1 MTIPRIPGDQSIA
14 FLTEG
19 YRFASRRFDQVEGD
33 AFATRL
39 MGRPVSFLRGPD
51 AARFFYEGGR
61 FTRDRALP
69 RSVLHTLQD
78 EGSVQTLV
86 GHAHGHRKAMFLD
99 LMTEAGVRR
108 LRDAFAEEW
117 LRCVDG
123 WATRDRVVL
132 QRELPLPLTR
142 AACRWVGVPTGD
154 DGARAHEFA
163 EMVARA
169 GTFGPANWYARALRR
184 RTERWA
190 QQLIRDV
197 REGILPVDDDTPA
210 AAIARHRDERGEELP
225 VEVAAVELLNVLR
238 PTVAV
243 GRYLVFVAWA
253 LHRHPNW
260 RIRFAAGDDAF
271 VYPFAQEV
279 RRFFPFF
286 PVVGGRAARASEFA
300 GHSFEAGDWVML
312 DLFGTDR
319 HPGVWPDADRF
330 RPERFHHGAPGLN
343 ELVPQGGGHP
353 HDGHRCPGED
363 PTIELI
369 AEFARLLTRETEYE
383 VPEQDLRISLRRMPA
398 QPQSGMVLTHVR
410 RKDASAVRG
419 TAPVGP
425 HTT

>member
-1 MTIPRIPGDQSIA
+1 MTLPRIPGDQTLA
-14 FLTEG
+14 FLGEG
-19 YRFASRRFDQVEGD
+19 YRFAPRRFEKVGGD

-39 MGRPVSFLRGPD
+39 MGRPVAFLRGPE

-61 FTRDRALP
+61 FTRERALP
-69 RSVLHTLQD
+69 RSVLHSLQD

-108 LRDAFAEEW
+108 LRDAFHDEW
-117 LRCVDG
+117 LRSVDDASARG
-123 WATRDRVVL
+123 RVVL
-132 QRELPLPLTR
+132 ARDLHLPLTR
-142 AACRWVGVPTGD
+142 AGCRWVGVPTGD
-154 DGARAHEFA
+154 DEARAHEFA
-163 EMVARA
+163 EMIGRA
-169 GTFGPANWYARALRR
+169 GSFGPVNWYARTLRH

-190 QQLIRDV
+190 RRLIQDV
-197 REGILPVDDDTPA
+197 REGRLVVDDDMPV
-210 AAIARHRDERGEELP
+210 AAIARHRDEHGEPLP
-225 VEVAAVELLNVLR
+225 VEVAAIELLNVIR

-243 GRYLVFVAWA
+243 ARFLVFAAWA
-253 LHRHPNW
+253 LHVHPHW

-271 VYPFAQEV
+271 LYPFAQEV

-286 PVVGGRAARASEFA
+286 PVVGGRAARDLEFA
-300 GHSFEAGDWVML
+300 GHTFREGDWVIL

-319 HPGVWPDADRF
+319 HPDVWPNADRF
-330 RPERFHHGAPGLN
+330 HPERFHHGPPGLN
-343 ELVPQGGGHP
+343 ELIPQGGGHP

-369 AEFARLLTRETEYE
+369 VEFTRLLTRETEYE

-398 QPQSGMVLTHVR
+398 QPQSGMVLEHVR
-410 RKDASAVRG
+410 RREASAARG
-419 TAPVGP
+419 IAPVDA